1 MMSRSWW
8 KFRKMKLEN
17 NKDAQGGGIVVL
29 GDIYEWNGYGSAGG
43 RIYSPLF
50 LSPCLGAS
58 HFQSAKYIVEEKD
71 G

>member
-1 MMSRSWW
+1 
-8 KFRKMKLEN
+8 MKLEN

-29 GDIYEWNGYGSAGG
+29 GDIFEENGYGSAGG
-43 RIYSPLF
+43 RVYSVFHLC
-50 LSPCLGAS
+50 PCLGAS